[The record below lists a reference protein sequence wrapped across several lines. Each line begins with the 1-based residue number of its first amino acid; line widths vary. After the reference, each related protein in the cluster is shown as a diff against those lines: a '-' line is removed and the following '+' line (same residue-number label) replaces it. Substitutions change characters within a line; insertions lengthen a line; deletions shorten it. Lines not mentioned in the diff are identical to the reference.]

1 MLLMFSCS
9 KDELSSESIFKEDN
23 YRYTEFD
30 SWLQRNYV
38 EPYNVRFEYR
48 MPDRETSFNYW
59 VSPPNIKE
67 SIMIAKLIK
76 FTTLEAMVEMM
87 SSGDETADPALFV
100 KSYFPKVLYLVGSFE
115 ISSSGST
122 ALASAENGLQIN
134 ILGVNFFEY
143 HKDAERIAGTMLH
156 EFTHIL
162 DGIHGSPAE
171 FKDITLSDYVGDRYT
186 SLTDDFD
193 YTAHQNSWFYSKTHN
208 AMVYTQALSEN
219 STYIAILFNIDV
231 SHLLPRKH
239 SPFSDFKEICA
250 VTNDEKLYR
259 ILKSDGS
266 IALSDAEV
274 LDISRLPK
282 YADGVYKDNSIYSV
296 TDIRQQSLKI
306 VSVQSADYIARQF
319 RQITLFLAI
328 FLAFLM
334 LLCFFAINKVS
345 RWVSYSLETLNE
357 KLRTGALQ
365 IDELSSDL
373 K

>member
-1 MLLMFSCS
+1 MILAACSVLVMSSCT
-9 KDELSSESIFKEDN
+9 KDEVSSESIFKEEN
-23 YRYTEFD
+23 HRYTEFD

-87 SSGDETADPALFV
+87 SSGDETEDPALFV
-100 KSYFPKVLYLVGSFE
+100 KSYFPKVLFLVGSFE

-171 FKDITLSDYVGDRYT
+171 FKDITISDYVGDRYT
-186 SLTDDFD
+186 SLTDDPYQKGFVSN
-193 YTAHQNSWFYSKTHN
+193 YARSHYSEDVAETGGRLISLTEEERE
-208 AMVYTQALSEN
+208 AMIAKAGPVGGPLMRKKYDMLKKWLKDSYGVDSERWCEI
-219 STYIAILFNIDV
+219 YHRRIAQLD
-231 SHLLPRKH
+231 SLDWESL
-239 SPFSDFKEICA
+239 
-250 VTNDEKLYR
+250 DE
-259 ILKSDGS
+259 
-266 IALSDAEV
+266 
-274 LDISRLPK
+274 
-282 YADGVYKDNSIYSV
+282 
-296 TDIRQQSLKI
+296 
-306 VSVQSADYIARQF
+306 
-319 RQITLFLAI
+319 
-328 FLAFLM
+328 
-334 LLCFFAINKVS
+334 
-345 RWVSYSLETLNE
+345 
-357 KLRTGALQ
+357 
-365 IDELSSDL
+365 
-373 K
+373 

>member
-1 MLLMFSCS
+1 MILAACSVLVMASCT
-9 KDELSSESIFKEDN
+9 KDEVSSESIFKEEN
-23 YRYTEFD
+23 HRYTEFD

-87 SSGDETADPALFV
+87 SSGDETEDPALFV
-100 KSYFPKVLYLVGSFE
+100 KSYFPKVLFLVGSFE

-186 SLTDDFD
+186 SLTDAPYQKGFVSNYARSHYSEDVAETGGRLISLTEEEREAMIAKAGPVGGPLMRKKFD
-193 YTAHQNSWFYSKTHN
+193 MLKKWLKDSYG
-208 AMVYTQALSEN
+208 VDSERWCEI
-219 STYIAILFNIDV
+219 YHRRIAQLD
-231 SHLLPRKH
+231 SLDWESL
-239 SPFSDFKEICA
+239 
-250 VTNDEKLYR
+250 DE
-259 ILKSDGS
+259 
-266 IALSDAEV
+266 
-274 LDISRLPK
+274 
-282 YADGVYKDNSIYSV
+282 
-296 TDIRQQSLKI
+296 
-306 VSVQSADYIARQF
+306 
-319 RQITLFLAI
+319 
-328 FLAFLM
+328 
-334 LLCFFAINKVS
+334 
-345 RWVSYSLETLNE
+345 
-357 KLRTGALQ
+357 
-365 IDELSSDL
+365 
-373 K
+373 

>member
-1 MLLMFSCS
+1 MILAACSVLVMASCT
-9 KDELSSESIFKEDN
+9 KDKVSSESIFKEEN
-23 YRYTEFD
+23 HRYTEFD

-87 SSGDETADPALFV
+87 ASGDETEDPALFV
-100 KSYFPKVLYLVGSFE
+100 KSYFPKVLFLVGSFE

-186 SLTDDFD
+186 SLTDDPYQKGFVSNYARSHYSEDVAETGGRLISLTEEEREAMIAKAGPVGGPLMRKKFD
-193 YTAHQNSWFYSKTHN
+193 MLKKWLKDSYG
-208 AMVYTQALSEN
+208 VDSERWCEI
-219 STYIAILFNIDV
+219 YHRRIAQLD
-231 SHLLPRKH
+231 SLDWESL
-239 SPFSDFKEICA
+239 
-250 VTNDEKLYR
+250 DE
-259 ILKSDGS
+259 
-266 IALSDAEV
+266 
-274 LDISRLPK
+274 
-282 YADGVYKDNSIYSV
+282 
-296 TDIRQQSLKI
+296 
-306 VSVQSADYIARQF
+306 
-319 RQITLFLAI
+319 
-328 FLAFLM
+328 
-334 LLCFFAINKVS
+334 
-345 RWVSYSLETLNE
+345 
-357 KLRTGALQ
+357 
-365 IDELSSDL
+365 
-373 K
+373 

>member
-1 MLLMFSCS
+1 MKMKKYISMILAACSVLVMSSCT
-9 KDELSSESIFKEDN
+9 KDEVSSESIFKEEN
-23 YRYTEFD
+23 HRYTEFD

-48 MPDRETSFNYW
+48 MPDMETSFNYW

-87 SSGDETADPALFV
+87 SSGDETEDPALFV
-100 KSYFPKVLYLVGSFE
+100 KSYFPKVLFLVGSFE

-186 SLTDDFD
+186 SLTDDPYQKGFVSN
-193 YTAHQNSWFYSKTHN
+193 YARSHYSEDVAETGGRLISLTEEERE
-208 AMVYTQALSEN
+208 AMIAKAGPVGGPLMRKKYDMLKKWLKDSYGVDSERWCEI
-219 STYIAILFNIDV
+219 YHRRIAQLD
-231 SHLLPRKH
+231 SLDWESL
-239 SPFSDFKEICA
+239 
-250 VTNDEKLYR
+250 DE
-259 ILKSDGS
+259 
-266 IALSDAEV
+266 
-274 LDISRLPK
+274 
-282 YADGVYKDNSIYSV
+282 
-296 TDIRQQSLKI
+296 
-306 VSVQSADYIARQF
+306 
-319 RQITLFLAI
+319 
-328 FLAFLM
+328 
-334 LLCFFAINKVS
+334 
-345 RWVSYSLETLNE
+345 
-357 KLRTGALQ
+357 
-365 IDELSSDL
+365 
-373 K
+373 

>member
-1 MLLMFSCS
+1 MKKYISMILAACSVLVMASCA
-9 KDELSSESIFKEDN
+9 KDEVSSESIFKEEN
-23 YRYTEFD
+23 HRYTEFD

-87 SSGDETADPALFV
+87 SSGDETEDPALFV
-100 KSYFPKVLYLVGSFE
+100 KSYFPKVLFLVGSFE

-186 SLTDDFD
+186 SLTDDPYQKGFVSN
-193 YTAHQNSWFYSKTHN
+193 YARSHYSEDVAETGGRLISLTEEERE
-208 AMVYTQALSEN
+208 AMIAKAGPVGGPLMRKKYDMLKKWLKDSYGVDSERWCEI
-219 STYIAILFNIDV
+219 YHRRIAQLD
-231 SHLLPRKH
+231 SLDWESL
-239 SPFSDFKEICA
+239 
-250 VTNDEKLYR
+250 DE
-259 ILKSDGS
+259 
-266 IALSDAEV
+266 
-274 LDISRLPK
+274 
-282 YADGVYKDNSIYSV
+282 
-296 TDIRQQSLKI
+296 
-306 VSVQSADYIARQF
+306 
-319 RQITLFLAI
+319 
-328 FLAFLM
+328 
-334 LLCFFAINKVS
+334 
-345 RWVSYSLETLNE
+345 
-357 KLRTGALQ
+357 
-365 IDELSSDL
+365 
-373 K
+373 

>member
-1 MLLMFSCS
+1 MKKYISMILAACSVLVMSSCT
-9 KDELSSESIFKEDN
+9 KDEVSSESIFKEEN
-23 YRYTEFD
+23 HRYTEFD

-87 SSGDETADPALFV
+87 SSGDETEDPALFV
-100 KSYFPKVLYLVGSFE
+100 KSYFPKVLFLVGSFE

-186 SLTDDFD
+186 SLTDDPYQKGFVSNYARSHYSEDVAETGGRLISLTEEEREAMIAKAGSVGGPLMRKKFD
-193 YTAHQNSWFYSKTHN
+193 MLKKWLKDSYGVDSDRWCEIYHRR
-208 AMVYTQALSEN
+208 
-219 STYIAILFNIDV
+219 IAQLD
-231 SHLLPRKH
+231 SLDWESL
-239 SPFSDFKEICA
+239 
-250 VTNDEKLYR
+250 DE
-259 ILKSDGS
+259 
-266 IALSDAEV
+266 
-274 LDISRLPK
+274 
-282 YADGVYKDNSIYSV
+282 
-296 TDIRQQSLKI
+296 
-306 VSVQSADYIARQF
+306 
-319 RQITLFLAI
+319 
-328 FLAFLM
+328 
-334 LLCFFAINKVS
+334 
-345 RWVSYSLETLNE
+345 
-357 KLRTGALQ
+357 
-365 IDELSSDL
+365 
-373 K
+373 

>member
-1 MLLMFSCS
+1 MKMKKYISMILAACSVLVISSCT
-9 KDELSSESIFKEDN
+9 KDEVSSESIFKEEN
-23 YRYTEFD
+23 HRYTEFD

-87 SSGDETADPALFV
+87 SSGDETEDPALFV
-100 KSYFPKVLYLVGSFE
+100 KSYFPKVLFLVGSFE

-186 SLTDDFD
+186 SLTDDPYQKGFVSNYARSHYSEDVAETGGRLISLTEEEREAMIAKAGPVGGPLMRKKFD
-193 YTAHQNSWFYSKTHN
+193 MLKKWLKDSYG
-208 AMVYTQALSEN
+208 VDSERWCEI
-219 STYIAILFNIDV
+219 YHRRIAQLD
-231 SHLLPRKH
+231 SLDWESL
-239 SPFSDFKEICA
+239 
-250 VTNDEKLYR
+250 DE
-259 ILKSDGS
+259 
-266 IALSDAEV
+266 
-274 LDISRLPK
+274 
-282 YADGVYKDNSIYSV
+282 
-296 TDIRQQSLKI
+296 
-306 VSVQSADYIARQF
+306 
-319 RQITLFLAI
+319 
-328 FLAFLM
+328 
-334 LLCFFAINKVS
+334 
-345 RWVSYSLETLNE
+345 
-357 KLRTGALQ
+357 
-365 IDELSSDL
+365 
-373 K
+373 

>member
-1 MLLMFSCS
+1 MKKYISMILAACSVLVMSSCT
-9 KDELSSESIFKEDN
+9 KDEVSSESIFKEEN
-23 YRYTEFD
+23 HRYTEFD

-87 SSGDETADPALFV
+87 SSGDETEDPALFV
-100 KSYFPKVLYLVGSFE
+100 KSYFPKVLFLVGSFE

-186 SLTDDFD
+186 SLTDDPYQKGFVSN
-193 YTAHQNSWFYSKTHN
+193 YARSHYSEDVAETGGRLISLTEAERE
-208 AMVYTQALSEN
+208 AMIAKAGPVGGPLMRKKYDMLKKWLKDSYGVDSERWCEI
-219 STYIAILFNIDV
+219 YHRRIAQLD
-231 SHLLPRKH
+231 SLDWESL
-239 SPFSDFKEICA
+239 
-250 VTNDEKLYR
+250 DE
-259 ILKSDGS
+259 
-266 IALSDAEV
+266 
-274 LDISRLPK
+274 
-282 YADGVYKDNSIYSV
+282 
-296 TDIRQQSLKI
+296 
-306 VSVQSADYIARQF
+306 
-319 RQITLFLAI
+319 
-328 FLAFLM
+328 
-334 LLCFFAINKVS
+334 
-345 RWVSYSLETLNE
+345 
-357 KLRTGALQ
+357 
-365 IDELSSDL
+365 
-373 K
+373 

>member
-1 MLLMFSCS
+1 MKMKKYISMILAACSVLVLASCA
-9 KDELSSESIFKEDN
+9 KDEVSSESIFKEEN
-23 YRYTEFD
+23 HRYTEFD

-87 SSGDETADPALFV
+87 SSGDETEDPALFV
-100 KSYFPKVLYLVGSFE
+100 KSYFPKVLFLVGSFE

-186 SLTDDFD
+186 SLTDDPYQKGFVSNYARSHYSEDVAETGGRLISLTEEEREAMIAKAGSVGGPLMRKKFD
-193 YTAHQNSWFYSKTHN
+193 MLKKWLKDSYGVDSDRWCEIYHRR
-208 AMVYTQALSEN
+208 
-219 STYIAILFNIDV
+219 IAQLDSLNWE
-231 SHLLPRKH
+231 SL
-239 SPFSDFKEICA
+239 
-250 VTNDEKLYR
+250 DE
-259 ILKSDGS
+259 
-266 IALSDAEV
+266 
-274 LDISRLPK
+274 
-282 YADGVYKDNSIYSV
+282 
-296 TDIRQQSLKI
+296 
-306 VSVQSADYIARQF
+306 
-319 RQITLFLAI
+319 
-328 FLAFLM
+328 
-334 LLCFFAINKVS
+334 
-345 RWVSYSLETLNE
+345 
-357 KLRTGALQ
+357 
-365 IDELSSDL
+365 
-373 K
+373 

>member
-1 MLLMFSCS
+1 MKMKKYISMILAACSVLVLASCA
-9 KDELSSESIFKEDN
+9 KDEVGSESIFKEEN
-23 YRYTEFD
+23 HRYTEFD
-30 SWLQRNYV
+30 SWLQRTYV

-87 SSGDETADPALFV
+87 SSGDETEDPALFV
-100 KSYFPKVLYLVGSFE
+100 KSYFPKVLFLVGSFE

-186 SLTDDFD
+186 SLTDDPYQKGFVSNYARSHYSEDVAETGGRLISLTEEEREAMIAKAGPVGGPLMRKKFD
-193 YTAHQNSWFYSKTHN
+193 MLKKWLKDSYG
-208 AMVYTQALSEN
+208 VDSERWCEI
-219 STYIAILFNIDV
+219 YHRRIAQLD
-231 SHLLPRKH
+231 SLDWESL
-239 SPFSDFKEICA
+239 
-250 VTNDEKLYR
+250 DE
-259 ILKSDGS
+259 
-266 IALSDAEV
+266 
-274 LDISRLPK
+274 
-282 YADGVYKDNSIYSV
+282 
-296 TDIRQQSLKI
+296 
-306 VSVQSADYIARQF
+306 
-319 RQITLFLAI
+319 
-328 FLAFLM
+328 
-334 LLCFFAINKVS
+334 
-345 RWVSYSLETLNE
+345 
-357 KLRTGALQ
+357 
-365 IDELSSDL
+365 
-373 K
+373 

>member
-1 MLLMFSCS
+1 MILAACSVLVMSSCA
-9 KDELSSESIFKEDN
+9 KDEVSSESIFKEEN
-23 YRYTEFD
+23 HRYTEFD

-87 SSGDETADPALFV
+87 SSGDETEDPALFV
-100 KSYFPKVLYLVGSFE
+100 KSYFPKVLFLVGSFE

-171 FKDITLSDYVGDRYT
+171 FKDITLSGYVGDRYT
-186 SLTDDFD
+186 SLTEDPYQKGFVSN
-193 YTAHQNSWFYSKTHN
+193 YARSHYSEDVAETGGRLISLTEEERE
-208 AMVYTQALSEN
+208 AMIAKAGPVGGPLMRKKYDMLKKWLKDSYGVDSERWCEI
-219 STYIAILFNIDV
+219 YHRRIAQLD
-231 SHLLPRKH
+231 SLDWESL
-239 SPFSDFKEICA
+239 
-250 VTNDEKLYR
+250 DE
-259 ILKSDGS
+259 
-266 IALSDAEV
+266 
-274 LDISRLPK
+274 
-282 YADGVYKDNSIYSV
+282 
-296 TDIRQQSLKI
+296 
-306 VSVQSADYIARQF
+306 
-319 RQITLFLAI
+319 
-328 FLAFLM
+328 
-334 LLCFFAINKVS
+334 
-345 RWVSYSLETLNE
+345 
-357 KLRTGALQ
+357 
-365 IDELSSDL
+365 
-373 K
+373 

>member
-1 MLLMFSCS
+1 MILAACSVLVMSSCT
-9 KDELSSESIFKEDN
+9 KDEVSSESIFKEEN
-23 YRYTEFD
+23 HRYTEFD

-87 SSGDETADPALFV
+87 SSGDETEDPALFV
-100 KSYFPKVLYLVGSFE
+100 KSYFPKVLFLVGSFE

-186 SLTDDFD
+186 SLTDDPYQKGFVSNYARSHYSEDVAETGGRLISLTEEEREAMIAKAGPVGGPLMRKKFD
-193 YTAHQNSWFYSKTHN
+193 MLKKWLKDSYGVDSDRWCEIYHRR
-208 AMVYTQALSEN
+208 
-219 STYIAILFNIDV
+219 IAQLD
-231 SHLLPRKH
+231 SLDWESL
-239 SPFSDFKEICA
+239 
-250 VTNDEKLYR
+250 DE
-259 ILKSDGS
+259 
-266 IALSDAEV
+266 
-274 LDISRLPK
+274 
-282 YADGVYKDNSIYSV
+282 
-296 TDIRQQSLKI
+296 
-306 VSVQSADYIARQF
+306 
-319 RQITLFLAI
+319 
-328 FLAFLM
+328 
-334 LLCFFAINKVS
+334 
-345 RWVSYSLETLNE
+345 
-357 KLRTGALQ
+357 
-365 IDELSSDL
+365 
-373 K
+373 

>member
-1 MLLMFSCS
+1 MKKYISMILAACSVLVMSSCT
-9 KDELSSESIFKEDN
+9 KDEVSSESIFKEEN
-23 YRYTEFD
+23 HRYTEFD

-87 SSGDETADPALFV
+87 SSGDETEDPALFV
-100 KSYFPKVLYLVGSFE
+100 KSYFPKVLFLVGSFE

-186 SLTDDFD
+186 SLTDDPYQKGFVSNYARSHYSEDVAETGGRLISLTEEEREAMIAKAGPVGGPLMRKKFD
-193 YTAHQNSWFYSKTHN
+193 MLKKWLKDSYG
-208 AMVYTQALSEN
+208 VDSERWCEI
-219 STYIAILFNIDV
+219 YHRRIAQLD
-231 SHLLPRKH
+231 SLDWESL
-239 SPFSDFKEICA
+239 
-250 VTNDEKLYR
+250 DE
-259 ILKSDGS
+259 
-266 IALSDAEV
+266 
-274 LDISRLPK
+274 
-282 YADGVYKDNSIYSV
+282 
-296 TDIRQQSLKI
+296 
-306 VSVQSADYIARQF
+306 
-319 RQITLFLAI
+319 
-328 FLAFLM
+328 
-334 LLCFFAINKVS
+334 
-345 RWVSYSLETLNE
+345 
-357 KLRTGALQ
+357 
-365 IDELSSDL
+365 
-373 K
+373 

>member
-1 MLLMFSCS
+1 MILAACSVLVMSSCT
-9 KDELSSESIFKEDN
+9 KDEVSSESIFKEEN
-23 YRYTEFD
+23 HRYTEFD

-87 SSGDETADPALFV
+87 SSGDETEDPALFV
-100 KSYFPKVLYLVGSFE
+100 KSYFPKVLFLVGSFE

-186 SLTDDFD
+186 SLTDDPYQKGFVSN
-193 YTAHQNSWFYSKTHN
+193 YARSHYSEDVAETGGRLISLTEEERE
-208 AMVYTQALSEN
+208 AMIAKAGPVGGPLMRKKYDMLKKWLKDSYGVDSERWCEI
-219 STYIAILFNIDV
+219 YHRRIAQLGSLDWE
-231 SHLLPRKH
+231 SL
-239 SPFSDFKEICA
+239 
-250 VTNDEKLYR
+250 DE
-259 ILKSDGS
+259 
-266 IALSDAEV
+266 
-274 LDISRLPK
+274 
-282 YADGVYKDNSIYSV
+282 
-296 TDIRQQSLKI
+296 
-306 VSVQSADYIARQF
+306 
-319 RQITLFLAI
+319 
-328 FLAFLM
+328 
-334 LLCFFAINKVS
+334 
-345 RWVSYSLETLNE
+345 
-357 KLRTGALQ
+357 
-365 IDELSSDL
+365 
-373 K
+373 

>member
-1 MLLMFSCS
+1 MLLTLSCT
-9 KDELSSESIFKEDN
+9 KDEVSSESIFKEEN
-23 YRYTEFD
+23 HRYTEFD

-87 SSGDETADPALFV
+87 SSGDETEDPALFV
-100 KSYFPKVLYLVGSFE
+100 KSYFPKVLFLVGSFE

-186 SLTDDFD
+186 SLTEDPYQKGFVSNYARSHYSEDVAETGGRLISLTEEEREAMIAKAGPVGGPLMRKKFD
-193 YTAHQNSWFYSKTHN
+193 MLKKWLKDSYG
-208 AMVYTQALSEN
+208 VDSERWCEI
-219 STYIAILFNIDV
+219 YHRRIAQLD
-231 SHLLPRKH
+231 SLDWESL
-239 SPFSDFKEICA
+239 
-250 VTNDEKLYR
+250 DE
-259 ILKSDGS
+259 
-266 IALSDAEV
+266 
-274 LDISRLPK
+274 
-282 YADGVYKDNSIYSV
+282 
-296 TDIRQQSLKI
+296 
-306 VSVQSADYIARQF
+306 
-319 RQITLFLAI
+319 
-328 FLAFLM
+328 
-334 LLCFFAINKVS
+334 
-345 RWVSYSLETLNE
+345 
-357 KLRTGALQ
+357 
-365 IDELSSDL
+365 
-373 K
+373 

>member
-1 MLLMFSCS
+1 MKMKKYISMILAACSVLVMSSCT
-9 KDELSSESIFKEDN
+9 KDEVSSESIFKEEN
-23 YRYTEFD
+23 HRYTEFD

-87 SSGDETADPALFV
+87 SSGDETEDPALFV
-100 KSYFPKVLYLVGSFE
+100 KSYFPKVLFLVGSFE

-186 SLTDDFD
+186 SLTDDPYQKGFVSNYARSHYSEDVAETGGRLISLTEAEREAMIAKAGPVGGPLMRKKFD
-193 YTAHQNSWFYSKTHN
+193 MLKKWLKDSYG
-208 AMVYTQALSEN
+208 VDSERWCEI
-219 STYIAILFNIDV
+219 YHRRIAQLD
-231 SHLLPRKH
+231 SLDWESL
-239 SPFSDFKEICA
+239 
-250 VTNDEKLYR
+250 DE
-259 ILKSDGS
+259 
-266 IALSDAEV
+266 
-274 LDISRLPK
+274 
-282 YADGVYKDNSIYSV
+282 
-296 TDIRQQSLKI
+296 
-306 VSVQSADYIARQF
+306 
-319 RQITLFLAI
+319 
-328 FLAFLM
+328 
-334 LLCFFAINKVS
+334 
-345 RWVSYSLETLNE
+345 
-357 KLRTGALQ
+357 
-365 IDELSSDL
+365 
-373 K
+373 

>member
-1 MLLMFSCS
+1 MILAACSVLVISSCT
-9 KDELSSESIFKEDN
+9 KDEVSPESIFREEN
-23 YRYTEFD
+23 HRYTEFD

-87 SSGDETADPALFV
+87 SSGDETEDPALFV
-100 KSYFPKVLYLVGSFE
+100 KSYFPKVLFLVGSFE

-186 SLTDDFD
+186 SLTEDPYQKGFVSNYARSHYSEDVAETGGRLISLTEEEREAMIAKAGPVGGPLMRKKFD
-193 YTAHQNSWFYSKTHN
+193 MLKKWLKDSYG
-208 AMVYTQALSEN
+208 VDSERWCEI
-219 STYIAILFNIDV
+219 YHRRIAQLD
-231 SHLLPRKH
+231 SLDWESL
-239 SPFSDFKEICA
+239 
-250 VTNDEKLYR
+250 DE
-259 ILKSDGS
+259 
-266 IALSDAEV
+266 
-274 LDISRLPK
+274 
-282 YADGVYKDNSIYSV
+282 
-296 TDIRQQSLKI
+296 
-306 VSVQSADYIARQF
+306 
-319 RQITLFLAI
+319 
-328 FLAFLM
+328 
-334 LLCFFAINKVS
+334 
-345 RWVSYSLETLNE
+345 
-357 KLRTGALQ
+357 
-365 IDELSSDL
+365 
-373 K
+373 

>member
-1 MLLMFSCS
+1 MILAACSVLVMSSCT
-9 KDELSSESIFKEDN
+9 KDEVSSESIFKEEN
-23 YRYTEFD
+23 HRYTEFD

-48 MPDRETSFNYW
+48 MPDRETSFSYW

-87 SSGDETADPALFV
+87 SSGDETEDPALFV
-100 KSYFPKVLYLVGSFE
+100 KSYFPKVLFLVGSFE

-186 SLTDDFD
+186 SLTDDPYQKGFVSNYARSHYSEDVAETGGRLISLTEEEREAMIAKAGPVGGPLMRKKFD
-193 YTAHQNSWFYSKTHN
+193 MLKKWLKDSYG
-208 AMVYTQALSEN
+208 VDSERWCEI
-219 STYIAILFNIDV
+219 YHRRIAQLD
-231 SHLLPRKH
+231 SLDWESL
-239 SPFSDFKEICA
+239 
-250 VTNDEKLYR
+250 DE
-259 ILKSDGS
+259 
-266 IALSDAEV
+266 
-274 LDISRLPK
+274 
-282 YADGVYKDNSIYSV
+282 
-296 TDIRQQSLKI
+296 
-306 VSVQSADYIARQF
+306 
-319 RQITLFLAI
+319 
-328 FLAFLM
+328 
-334 LLCFFAINKVS
+334 
-345 RWVSYSLETLNE
+345 
-357 KLRTGALQ
+357 
-365 IDELSSDL
+365 
-373 K
+373 

>member
-1 MLLMFSCS
+1 MKKYISLILAACSVLVMSSCT
-9 KDELSSESIFKEDN
+9 KDEVSSESIFKEEN
-23 YRYTEFD
+23 HRYTEFD

-87 SSGDETADPALFV
+87 SSGDETEDPALFV
-100 KSYFPKVLYLVGSFE
+100 KSYFPKVLFLVGSFE

-186 SLTDDFD
+186 SLTDDPYQKGFVSNYARSHYSEDVAETGGRLISLTEEEREAMIAKAGPVGGPLMRKKFD
-193 YTAHQNSWFYSKTHN
+193 MLKKWLKDSYG
-208 AMVYTQALSEN
+208 VDSERWCEI
-219 STYIAILFNIDV
+219 YHRRIAQLD
-231 SHLLPRKH
+231 SLDWESL
-239 SPFSDFKEICA
+239 
-250 VTNDEKLYR
+250 DE
-259 ILKSDGS
+259 
-266 IALSDAEV
+266 
-274 LDISRLPK
+274 
-282 YADGVYKDNSIYSV
+282 
-296 TDIRQQSLKI
+296 
-306 VSVQSADYIARQF
+306 
-319 RQITLFLAI
+319 
-328 FLAFLM
+328 
-334 LLCFFAINKVS
+334 
-345 RWVSYSLETLNE
+345 
-357 KLRTGALQ
+357 
-365 IDELSSDL
+365 
-373 K
+373 

>member
-1 MLLMFSCS
+1 MKMKKYISMILAACSVLVMSSCT
-9 KDELSSESIFKEDN
+9 KDEVSSESIFKEEN
-23 YRYTEFD
+23 HRYTEFD

-87 SSGDETADPALFV
+87 SSGDETEDPALFV
-100 KSYFPKVLYLVGSFE
+100 KSYFPKVLFLVGSFE

-186 SLTDDFD
+186 SLTDDPYQKGFVSNYARSHYSEDVAETGGRLISLTEEERKAMIAKAGPVGGPLMRKKFD
-193 YTAHQNSWFYSKTHN
+193 MLKKWLKDSYG
-208 AMVYTQALSEN
+208 VDSERWCEI
-219 STYIAILFNIDV
+219 YHRRIAQLD
-231 SHLLPRKH
+231 SLDWESL
-239 SPFSDFKEICA
+239 
-250 VTNDEKLYR
+250 DE
-259 ILKSDGS
+259 
-266 IALSDAEV
+266 
-274 LDISRLPK
+274 
-282 YADGVYKDNSIYSV
+282 
-296 TDIRQQSLKI
+296 
-306 VSVQSADYIARQF
+306 
-319 RQITLFLAI
+319 
-328 FLAFLM
+328 
-334 LLCFFAINKVS
+334 
-345 RWVSYSLETLNE
+345 
-357 KLRTGALQ
+357 
-365 IDELSSDL
+365 
-373 K
+373 

>member
-1 MLLMFSCS
+1 MKMKKYISMILAACSVLVMSSCA
-9 KDELSSESIFKEDN
+9 KDEVSSESIFKEEN
-23 YRYTEFD
+23 HRYTEFD

-87 SSGDETADPALFV
+87 SSGDETEDPALFV
-100 KSYFPKVLYLVGSFE
+100 KSYFPKVLFLVGSFE

-186 SLTDDFD
+186 SLTDDPYQKGFVSNYARSHYSEDVAETGGRLISLTEEEREAMIAKAGPVGGPLMRKKFD
-193 YTAHQNSWFYSKTHN
+193 MLKKWLKDSYG
-208 AMVYTQALSEN
+208 VDSERWCEI
-219 STYIAILFNIDV
+219 YHRRIAQLD
-231 SHLLPRKH
+231 SLDWESL
-239 SPFSDFKEICA
+239 
-250 VTNDEKLYR
+250 DE
-259 ILKSDGS
+259 
-266 IALSDAEV
+266 
-274 LDISRLPK
+274 
-282 YADGVYKDNSIYSV
+282 
-296 TDIRQQSLKI
+296 
-306 VSVQSADYIARQF
+306 
-319 RQITLFLAI
+319 
-328 FLAFLM
+328 
-334 LLCFFAINKVS
+334 
-345 RWVSYSLETLNE
+345 
-357 KLRTGALQ
+357 
-365 IDELSSDL
+365 
-373 K
+373 

>member
-1 MLLMFSCS
+1 MKKYISLILAACTMLLTLSCT
-9 KDELSSESIFKEDN
+9 KDEISSESIFKDEEQN
-23 YRYTEFD
+23 NTEFD

-87 SSGDETADPALFV
+87 SSGDETEDPALFV
-100 KSYFPKVLYLVGSFE
+100 KSYFPKVLFLVGSFE

-186 SLTDDFD
+186 SLTDDPYQKGFVSN
-193 YTAHQNSWFYSKTHN
+193 YARSHYSEDVAETGGRLISLTEEERE
-208 AMVYTQALSEN
+208 AMIAKAGPVGGPLMRKKYDMLKKWLKDSYGVDSERWCEI
-219 STYIAILFNIDV
+219 YHRRIAQLD
-231 SHLLPRKH
+231 SLDWESL
-239 SPFSDFKEICA
+239 
-250 VTNDEKLYR
+250 DE
-259 ILKSDGS
+259 
-266 IALSDAEV
+266 
-274 LDISRLPK
+274 
-282 YADGVYKDNSIYSV
+282 
-296 TDIRQQSLKI
+296 
-306 VSVQSADYIARQF
+306 
-319 RQITLFLAI
+319 
-328 FLAFLM
+328 
-334 LLCFFAINKVS
+334 
-345 RWVSYSLETLNE
+345 
-357 KLRTGALQ
+357 
-365 IDELSSDL
+365 
-373 K
+373 

>member
-1 MLLMFSCS
+1 MKKYISMILAACSVLVMSSCA
-9 KDELSSESIFKEDN
+9 KDEVSSESIFKEEN
-23 YRYTEFD
+23 HRYTEFD

-87 SSGDETADPALFV
+87 SSGDETEDPASFV
-100 KSYFPKVLYLVGSFE
+100 KSYFPKVLFLVGSFE

-186 SLTDDFD
+186 SLTDDPYQKGFVSN
-193 YTAHQNSWFYSKTHN
+193 YARSHYSEDVAETGGRLISLTEEERE
-208 AMVYTQALSEN
+208 AMIAKAGPVGGPLMRKKYDMLKKWLKDSYGVDSERWCEI
-219 STYIAILFNIDV
+219 YHRRIAQLD
-231 SHLLPRKH
+231 SLDWESL
-239 SPFSDFKEICA
+239 
-250 VTNDEKLYR
+250 DE
-259 ILKSDGS
+259 
-266 IALSDAEV
+266 
-274 LDISRLPK
+274 
-282 YADGVYKDNSIYSV
+282 
-296 TDIRQQSLKI
+296 
-306 VSVQSADYIARQF
+306 
-319 RQITLFLAI
+319 
-328 FLAFLM
+328 
-334 LLCFFAINKVS
+334 
-345 RWVSYSLETLNE
+345 
-357 KLRTGALQ
+357 
-365 IDELSSDL
+365 
-373 K
+373 

>member
-9 KDELSSESIFKEDN
+9 KDELSSESIFKEEN
-23 YRYTEFD
+23 HRYTEFD

-87 SSGDETADPALFV
+87 SSGDETEDPALFV
-100 KSYFPKVLYLVGSFE
+100 KSYFPKVLFLVGSFE

-186 SLTDDFD
+186 SLTDDPYQKGFVSNYARSHYSEDVAETGGRLISLTEEEREAMIAKAGPVGGPLMRKKFD
-193 YTAHQNSWFYSKTHN
+193 MLKKWLKDSYG
-208 AMVYTQALSEN
+208 VDSERWCEI
-219 STYIAILFNIDV
+219 YHRRIAQLD
-231 SHLLPRKH
+231 SLDWESL
-239 SPFSDFKEICA
+239 
-250 VTNDEKLYR
+250 DE
-259 ILKSDGS
+259 
-266 IALSDAEV
+266 
-274 LDISRLPK
+274 
-282 YADGVYKDNSIYSV
+282 
-296 TDIRQQSLKI
+296 
-306 VSVQSADYIARQF
+306 
-319 RQITLFLAI
+319 
-328 FLAFLM
+328 
-334 LLCFFAINKVS
+334 
-345 RWVSYSLETLNE
+345 
-357 KLRTGALQ
+357 
-365 IDELSSDL
+365 
-373 K
+373 

>member
-1 MLLMFSCS
+1 MLLTLSCT
-9 KDELSSESIFKEDN
+9 KDEISSESIFKDEEQN
-23 YRYTEFD
+23 NTEFD

-38 EPYNVRFEYR
+38 EPYNIRFEYR

-87 SSGDETADPALFV
+87 SSGDETEDPALFV
-100 KSYFPKVLYLVGSFE
+100 KSYFPKVLFLVGSFE

-186 SLTDDFD
+186 SLTDDPYQKGFVSNYARSHYSEDVAETGGRLISLTEEEREAMIAKAGSVGGPLMRKKFD
-193 YTAHQNSWFYSKTHN
+193 MLKKWLKDSYG
-208 AMVYTQALSEN
+208 VDSERWCEI
-219 STYIAILFNIDV
+219 YHRRIAQLD
-231 SHLLPRKH
+231 SLDWESL
-239 SPFSDFKEICA
+239 
-250 VTNDEKLYR
+250 DE
-259 ILKSDGS
+259 
-266 IALSDAEV
+266 
-274 LDISRLPK
+274 
-282 YADGVYKDNSIYSV
+282 
-296 TDIRQQSLKI
+296 
-306 VSVQSADYIARQF
+306 
-319 RQITLFLAI
+319 
-328 FLAFLM
+328 
-334 LLCFFAINKVS
+334 
-345 RWVSYSLETLNE
+345 
-357 KLRTGALQ
+357 
-365 IDELSSDL
+365 
-373 K
+373 

>member
-1 MLLMFSCS
+1 MKMKKYISMILAACSVLVMSSCT
-9 KDELSSESIFKEDN
+9 KDEVSSESIFKEEN
-23 YRYTEFD
+23 HRYTEFD

-87 SSGDETADPALFV
+87 SSGDETEDPALFV
-100 KSYFPKVLYLVGSFE
+100 KSYFPKVLFLVGSFE

-186 SLTDDFD
+186 SLTDDPYQKGFVSN
-193 YTAHQNSWFYSKTHN
+193 YARSHYSEDVAETGGRLISLTDEERE
-208 AMVYTQALSEN
+208 AMIAKAGPVGGPLMRKKYDMLKKWLKDSYGVDSERWCEI
-219 STYIAILFNIDV
+219 YHRRIAQLD
-231 SHLLPRKH
+231 SLDWESL
-239 SPFSDFKEICA
+239 
-250 VTNDEKLYR
+250 DE
-259 ILKSDGS
+259 
-266 IALSDAEV
+266 
-274 LDISRLPK
+274 
-282 YADGVYKDNSIYSV
+282 
-296 TDIRQQSLKI
+296 
-306 VSVQSADYIARQF
+306 
-319 RQITLFLAI
+319 
-328 FLAFLM
+328 
-334 LLCFFAINKVS
+334 
-345 RWVSYSLETLNE
+345 
-357 KLRTGALQ
+357 
-365 IDELSSDL
+365 
-373 K
+373 

>member
-1 MLLMFSCS
+1 MILAACSVLVMSSCA
-9 KDELSSESIFKEDN
+9 KDEVSSESIFKEEN
-23 YRYTEFD
+23 HRYTEFD

-87 SSGDETADPALFV
+87 SSGDETEDPASFV
-100 KSYFPKVLYLVGSFE
+100 KSYFPKVLFLVGSFE

-186 SLTDDFD
+186 SLTDDPYQKGFVSN
-193 YTAHQNSWFYSKTHN
+193 YARSHYSEDVAETGGRLISLTEEERE
-208 AMVYTQALSEN
+208 AMIAKAGPVGGPLMRKKYDMLKKWLKDSYGVDSERWCEI
-219 STYIAILFNIDV
+219 YHRRIAQLD
-231 SHLLPRKH
+231 SLDWESL
-239 SPFSDFKEICA
+239 
-250 VTNDEKLYR
+250 DE
-259 ILKSDGS
+259 
-266 IALSDAEV
+266 
-274 LDISRLPK
+274 
-282 YADGVYKDNSIYSV
+282 
-296 TDIRQQSLKI
+296 
-306 VSVQSADYIARQF
+306 
-319 RQITLFLAI
+319 
-328 FLAFLM
+328 
-334 LLCFFAINKVS
+334 
-345 RWVSYSLETLNE
+345 
-357 KLRTGALQ
+357 
-365 IDELSSDL
+365 
-373 K
+373 

>member
-1 MLLMFSCS
+1 MKMKKYISMILAACSVLVMSSCT
-9 KDELSSESIFKEDN
+9 KDEVSSESIFKEEN
-23 YRYTEFD
+23 HRYTEFD

-48 MPDRETSFNYW
+48 MPDMETSFNYW

-87 SSGDETADPALFV
+87 SSGDETEDPALFV
-100 KSYFPKVLYLVGSFE
+100 KSYFPKVLFLVGSFE

-186 SLTDDFD
+186 SLTEDPYQKGFVSN
-193 YTAHQNSWFYSKTHN
+193 YARSHYSEDVAETGGRLISLTEEERE
-208 AMVYTQALSEN
+208 AMIAKAGPVGGPLMRKKYDMLKKWLKDSYGVDSERWCEI
-219 STYIAILFNIDV
+219 YHRRIAQLD
-231 SHLLPRKH
+231 SLDWESL
-239 SPFSDFKEICA
+239 
-250 VTNDEKLYR
+250 DE
-259 ILKSDGS
+259 
-266 IALSDAEV
+266 
-274 LDISRLPK
+274 
-282 YADGVYKDNSIYSV
+282 
-296 TDIRQQSLKI
+296 
-306 VSVQSADYIARQF
+306 
-319 RQITLFLAI
+319 
-328 FLAFLM
+328 
-334 LLCFFAINKVS
+334 
-345 RWVSYSLETLNE
+345 
-357 KLRTGALQ
+357 
-365 IDELSSDL
+365 
-373 K
+373 

>member
-1 MLLMFSCS
+1 MLLTLSCT
-9 KDELSSESIFKEDN
+9 KDEISSESIFKDEEQN
-23 YRYTEFD
+23 NTEFD

-38 EPYNVRFEYR
+38 EPYNIRFEYR

-87 SSGDETADPALFV
+87 SSGDETEDPALFV
-100 KSYFPKVLYLVGSFE
+100 KSYFPKVLFLVGSFE

-186 SLTDDFD
+186 SLTDDPYQKGFVSNYARSHYSEDVAETGGRLISLTEEEREAMIAKAGPVGGPLMRKKFD
-193 YTAHQNSWFYSKTHN
+193 MLKKWLKDSYGVDSDRWCEIYHRR
-208 AMVYTQALSEN
+208 
-219 STYIAILFNIDV
+219 IAQLD
-231 SHLLPRKH
+231 SLDWESL
-239 SPFSDFKEICA
+239 
-250 VTNDEKLYR
+250 DE
-259 ILKSDGS
+259 
-266 IALSDAEV
+266 
-274 LDISRLPK
+274 
-282 YADGVYKDNSIYSV
+282 
-296 TDIRQQSLKI
+296 
-306 VSVQSADYIARQF
+306 
-319 RQITLFLAI
+319 
-328 FLAFLM
+328 
-334 LLCFFAINKVS
+334 
-345 RWVSYSLETLNE
+345 
-357 KLRTGALQ
+357 
-365 IDELSSDL
+365 
-373 K
+373 

>member
-1 MLLMFSCS
+1 MLLTLSCT
-9 KDELSSESIFKEDN
+9 KDEISSESIFKDEEQN
-23 YRYTEFD
+23 NTEFD

-38 EPYNVRFEYR
+38 EPYNIRFEYR

-87 SSGDETADPALFV
+87 SSGDETEDPALFV
-100 KSYFPKVLYLVGSFE
+100 KSYFPKVLFLVGSFE

-186 SLTDDFD
+186 SLTDDPYQKGFVSN
-193 YTAHQNSWFYSKTHN
+193 YARSHYSEDVAETGGRLISLTEEERE
-208 AMVYTQALSEN
+208 AM
-219 STYIAILFNIDV
+219 IAKAGPVGGPLM
-231 SHLLPRKH
+231 RKKYDMLKKWLKD
-239 SPFSDFKEICA
+239 SYGVDTDRWCEIYHRRIA
-250 VTNDEKLYR
+250 QLDKLDWE
-259 ILKSDGS
+259 S
-266 IALSDAEV
+266 
-274 LDISRLPK
+274 LDK
-282 YADGVYKDNSIYSV
+282 
-296 TDIRQQSLKI
+296 
-306 VSVQSADYIARQF
+306 
-319 RQITLFLAI
+319 
-328 FLAFLM
+328 
-334 LLCFFAINKVS
+334 
-345 RWVSYSLETLNE
+345 
-357 KLRTGALQ
+357 
-365 IDELSSDL
+365 
-373 K
+373 

>member
-1 MLLMFSCS
+1 MKKYISMILAACSVLVLASCA
-9 KDELSSESIFKEDN
+9 KDEVSSESIFKEEN
-23 YRYTEFD
+23 HRYTEFD

-38 EPYNVRFEYR
+38 EPFNVRFEYR

-87 SSGDETADPALFV
+87 SSGDETEDPALFV
-100 KSYFPKVLYLVGSFE
+100 KSYFPKVLFLVGSFE

-186 SLTDDFD
+186 SLTEDPYQKGFVSNYARSHYSEDVAETGGRLISLTEEEREAMIAKAGPVGGPLMRKKFD
-193 YTAHQNSWFYSKTHN
+193 MLKKWLKDSYG
-208 AMVYTQALSEN
+208 VDSERWCEI
-219 STYIAILFNIDV
+219 YHRRIAQLD
-231 SHLLPRKH
+231 SLDWESL
-239 SPFSDFKEICA
+239 
-250 VTNDEKLYR
+250 DE
-259 ILKSDGS
+259 
-266 IALSDAEV
+266 
-274 LDISRLPK
+274 
-282 YADGVYKDNSIYSV
+282 
-296 TDIRQQSLKI
+296 
-306 VSVQSADYIARQF
+306 
-319 RQITLFLAI
+319 
-328 FLAFLM
+328 
-334 LLCFFAINKVS
+334 
-345 RWVSYSLETLNE
+345 
-357 KLRTGALQ
+357 
-365 IDELSSDL
+365 
-373 K
+373 

>member
-1 MLLMFSCS
+1 MILAACSVLVMSSCA
-9 KDELSSESIFKEDN
+9 KDEVSSESIFKEEN
-23 YRYTEFD
+23 HRYTEFD

-87 SSGDETADPALFV
+87 TSGDETEDPALFV
-100 KSYFPKVLYLVGSFE
+100 KSYFPKVLFLVGSFE

-186 SLTDDFD
+186 SLTDDPYQKGFVSN
-193 YTAHQNSWFYSKTHN
+193 YARSHYSEDVAETGGRLISLTEEERE
-208 AMVYTQALSEN
+208 AMIAKAGPVGGPLMRKKYDMLKKWLKDSYGVDSERWCEI
-219 STYIAILFNIDV
+219 YHRRIAQLD
-231 SHLLPRKH
+231 SLDWESL
-239 SPFSDFKEICA
+239 
-250 VTNDEKLYR
+250 DE
-259 ILKSDGS
+259 
-266 IALSDAEV
+266 
-274 LDISRLPK
+274 
-282 YADGVYKDNSIYSV
+282 
-296 TDIRQQSLKI
+296 
-306 VSVQSADYIARQF
+306 
-319 RQITLFLAI
+319 
-328 FLAFLM
+328 
-334 LLCFFAINKVS
+334 
-345 RWVSYSLETLNE
+345 
-357 KLRTGALQ
+357 
-365 IDELSSDL
+365 
-373 K
+373 

>member
-1 MLLMFSCS
+1 MKKYISMILAACSVLVMSSCT
-9 KDELSSESIFKEDN
+9 KDEVSSESIFKEEDH
-23 YRYTEFD
+23 RYTEFD

-87 SSGDETADPALFV
+87 SSGDETEDPALFV
-100 KSYFPKVLYLVGSFE
+100 KSYFPKVLFLVGSFE

-186 SLTDDFD
+186 SLTDDPYQKGFVSN
-193 YTAHQNSWFYSKTHN
+193 YARSHYSEDVAETGGRLISLTEAERE
-208 AMVYTQALSEN
+208 AMIAKAGPVGGPLMRKKYDMLKKWLKDSYGVDSERWCEI
-219 STYIAILFNIDV
+219 YHRRIAQLD
-231 SHLLPRKH
+231 SLDWESL
-239 SPFSDFKEICA
+239 
-250 VTNDEKLYR
+250 DE
-259 ILKSDGS
+259 
-266 IALSDAEV
+266 
-274 LDISRLPK
+274 
-282 YADGVYKDNSIYSV
+282 
-296 TDIRQQSLKI
+296 
-306 VSVQSADYIARQF
+306 
-319 RQITLFLAI
+319 
-328 FLAFLM
+328 
-334 LLCFFAINKVS
+334 
-345 RWVSYSLETLNE
+345 
-357 KLRTGALQ
+357 
-365 IDELSSDL
+365 
-373 K
+373 

>member
-1 MLLMFSCS
+1 MKMKKYISMILAACSVLVMSSCT
-9 KDELSSESIFKEDN
+9 KDEVSSESIFKEEN
-23 YRYTEFD
+23 HRYTEFD

-87 SSGDETADPALFV
+87 SSGDETEDPALFV
-100 KSYFPKVLYLVGSFE
+100 KSYFPKVLFLVGSFE

-186 SLTDDFD
+186 SLTDDPYQKGFVSNYARSHYSEDVAETGGRLISLTEEEREAMIAKAGSVGGPLMRKKFD
-193 YTAHQNSWFYSKTHN
+193 MLKKWLKDSYG
-208 AMVYTQALSEN
+208 VDSERWCEI
-219 STYIAILFNIDV
+219 YHRRIAQLD
-231 SHLLPRKH
+231 SLDWESL
-239 SPFSDFKEICA
+239 
-250 VTNDEKLYR
+250 DE
-259 ILKSDGS
+259 
-266 IALSDAEV
+266 
-274 LDISRLPK
+274 
-282 YADGVYKDNSIYSV
+282 
-296 TDIRQQSLKI
+296 
-306 VSVQSADYIARQF
+306 
-319 RQITLFLAI
+319 
-328 FLAFLM
+328 
-334 LLCFFAINKVS
+334 
-345 RWVSYSLETLNE
+345 
-357 KLRTGALQ
+357 
-365 IDELSSDL
+365 
-373 K
+373 

>member
-1 MLLMFSCS
+1 MKMKKYISMILAVCSVLVMSSCT
-9 KDELSSESIFKEDN
+9 KDEVSSESIFKEEN
-23 YRYTEFD
+23 HRYTEFD

-87 SSGDETADPALFV
+87 SSGDETEDPALFV
-100 KSYFPKVLYLVGSFE
+100 KSYFPKVLFLVGSFE

-186 SLTDDFD
+186 SLTDDPYQKGFVSNYARSHYSEDVAETGGRLISLTEEEREAMIAKAGPVGGPLMRKKFD
-193 YTAHQNSWFYSKTHN
+193 MLKKWLKDSYG
-208 AMVYTQALSEN
+208 VDSERWCEI
-219 STYIAILFNIDV
+219 YHRRIAQLD
-231 SHLLPRKH
+231 SLDWESL
-239 SPFSDFKEICA
+239 
-250 VTNDEKLYR
+250 DE
-259 ILKSDGS
+259 
-266 IALSDAEV
+266 
-274 LDISRLPK
+274 
-282 YADGVYKDNSIYSV
+282 
-296 TDIRQQSLKI
+296 
-306 VSVQSADYIARQF
+306 
-319 RQITLFLAI
+319 
-328 FLAFLM
+328 
-334 LLCFFAINKVS
+334 
-345 RWVSYSLETLNE
+345 
-357 KLRTGALQ
+357 
-365 IDELSSDL
+365 
-373 K
+373 

>member
-1 MLLMFSCS
+1 MKMKKYISMILAACSVLVMSSCT
-9 KDELSSESIFKEDN
+9 KDEVSSESIFKEEN
-23 YRYTEFD
+23 HRYTEFD

-87 SSGDETADPALFV
+87 SSGDETEDPALFV
-100 KSYFPKVLYLVGSFE
+100 KSYFPKLLFLVGSFE

-186 SLTDDFD
+186 SLTDDPYQKGFVSNYARSHYSEDVAETGGRLISLTEEEREAMIAKAGPVGGPLMRKKFD
-193 YTAHQNSWFYSKTHN
+193 MLKKWLKDSYG
-208 AMVYTQALSEN
+208 VDSERWCEI
-219 STYIAILFNIDV
+219 YHRRIAQLD
-231 SHLLPRKH
+231 SLDWESL
-239 SPFSDFKEICA
+239 
-250 VTNDEKLYR
+250 DE
-259 ILKSDGS
+259 
-266 IALSDAEV
+266 
-274 LDISRLPK
+274 
-282 YADGVYKDNSIYSV
+282 
-296 TDIRQQSLKI
+296 
-306 VSVQSADYIARQF
+306 
-319 RQITLFLAI
+319 
-328 FLAFLM
+328 
-334 LLCFFAINKVS
+334 
-345 RWVSYSLETLNE
+345 
-357 KLRTGALQ
+357 
-365 IDELSSDL
+365 
-373 K
+373 

>member
-1 MLLMFSCS
+1 MFAACSMLLMFSCS

-23 YRYTEFD
+23 YRNTEFD

-186 SLTDDFD
+186 SLTDDPYQKGFVSNYARSHYSEDVAETGGRLISLTLEEREAMIAKAGPVGGPLMRKKFD
-193 YTAHQNSWFYSKTHN
+193 MLQKWLKDSYGVDTERWCKIYHRR
-208 AMVYTQALSEN
+208 
-219 STYIAILFNIDV
+219 IAQLDNLDWE
-231 SHLLPRKH
+231 SL
-239 SPFSDFKEICA
+239 
-250 VTNDEKLYR
+250 DE
-259 ILKSDGS
+259 
-266 IALSDAEV
+266 
-274 LDISRLPK
+274 
-282 YADGVYKDNSIYSV
+282 
-296 TDIRQQSLKI
+296 
-306 VSVQSADYIARQF
+306 
-319 RQITLFLAI
+319 
-328 FLAFLM
+328 
-334 LLCFFAINKVS
+334 
-345 RWVSYSLETLNE
+345 
-357 KLRTGALQ
+357 
-365 IDELSSDL
+365 
-373 K
+373 